1 MKQLGYIVNTSKFI
15 QNNVMVRLI
24 LIYYFRIIIQG
35 TKATPDVMNHE
46 IDNVISL
53 LSEKVKTMTQTTV
66 DQYKESIHMMLFKPE
81 DNLKERSMGIWNEI
95 KEDSYSF
102 KRKEKLNEELAK
114 IKAKEVIS
122 AFNNIFFND
131 PKKISIQVRA

>member
-1 MKQLGYIVNTSKFI
+1 
-15 QNNVMVRLI
+15 
-24 LIYYFRIIIQG
+24 
-35 TKATPDVMNHE
+35 MNHE

-81 DNLKERSMGIWNEI
+81 DNLKERSMGKWNEI

-122 AFNNIFFND
+122 AFNSIFFND